1 MPIDTTRTGAAIAAY
16 RQRMNMSQQ
25 GLAGLMNVTHQ
36 AVSKWEKGLALP
48 DTETLLALAKLF
60 GTTMEDLLTGVL
72 PKAPEPAEEPAVIPA
87 DELGEL
93 DFQSVMNMLPF
104 VSTKAADHLFHICA
118 QNERLDAGALV
129 SIAPFVS
136 TRMLADY
143 VSAHS
148 FKTDRPEVVASLA
161 PFLPAKAVDEM
172 VLSMEAPIPPHVIQM
187 LMPFASTRVVDQ
199 MVMGKLGIQTEPAED
214 HPGDFSRQLQDK
226 IHAKIQRKLSALEDK
241 SAAPKR
247 ESPRTHMIRMA
258 IEKGYYDLLEECFDE
273 LDHEA
278 YRLLLNELKET
289 GDAKLMTLF
298 CENAGELDANL
309 QFDFAQFL
317 INGKMYNQ
325 LAEAIEEMDEDVQHH
340 LLDKAF
346 ESNDTELLHL
356 LKEHI

>member
-60 GTTMEDLLTGVL
+60 GTTMEDLLTGKL
-72 PKAPEPAEEPAVIPA
+72 PKEPEAIEETVSAEETTSAQESTEGETAASIPA
-87 DELGEL
+87 DELKDL
-93 DFQSVMNMLPF
+93 DFQALMNMMPF
-104 VSTKAADHLFHICA
+104 VSTKVVDHLF
-118 QNERLDAGALV
+118 QTYVSSNTPDARKLGA
-129 SIAPFVS
+129 IAPFIS
-136 TRMLADY
+136 TRALNEY
-143 VSAHS
+143 VIAHP
-148 FKTDRPEVVASLA
+148 FKDLNPEIVSKLA
-161 PFLPAKAVDEM
+161 PFLPAQTVDSM
-172 VLSMEAPIPPHVIQM
+172 ILSLEAPIPHRVMQI
-187 LMPFASTRVVDQ
+187 LMPFASTKVIDQ
-199 MVMGKLGIQTEPAED
+199 MVMGKLGIKMEPA
-214 HPGDFSRQLQDK
+214 
-226 IHAKIQRKLSALEDK
+226 AEDK
-241 SAAPKR
+241 TTPLRR
-247 ESPRTHMIRMA
+247 ESSLTRLIRKVIA
-258 IEKGYYDLLEECFDE
+258 RGRYELIEDSFDE

-317 INGKMYNQ
+317 INGKMYHQ
-325 LAEAIEEMDEDVQHH
+325 LAEAIEEMDEDVQHQ

-346 ESNDTELLHL
+346 EHNDTELLHL
-356 LKEHI
+356 LKEQI